1 MKHSFLDKYSYLDSP
16 VHRLSAIGKIIISAQ
31 LLVAILAIPAKTAG
45 LPLLAGFPS
54 GLWLYLGV
62 FMFLALALIL
72 SRIPV
77 LFVLK
82 RILAF
87 MPFIL
92 LIIVLLPLMQ
102 KGGGLEM
109 ALFTSIRAL
118 LSILVIVLLT
128 STTKFSDLLD
138 GLRALKMPPII
149 IMMLSFIYR
158 YFFILTDEMERLW
171 YAVRLRAPG
180 MRGLQKVKTLS
191 RLVGHLFIHS
201 YERSERIYQAMT
213 MRGYTIKNDGIK

>member
-1 MKHSFLDKYSYLDSP
+1 MKHSFLDRYSYLDSP
-16 VHRLSAIGKIIISAQ
+16 VHRLSAISKIIISLQ
-31 LLVAILAIPAKTAG
+31 LLIAVLAIPARAE
-45 LPLLAGFPS
+45 
-54 GLWLYLGV
+54 GLWLYLGLSL
-62 FMFLALALIL
+62 FLALVIVI

-82 RILAF
+82 RILSF
-87 MPFIL
+87 IPFIL
-92 LIIVLLPLMQ
+92 LIIVFLPLMQ
-102 KGGGLEM
+102 KDGGLKM
-109 ALFTSIRAL
+109 ALFTSIRAF

-128 STTKFSDLLD
+128 STTRFSGLLD
-138 GLRALKMPPII
+138 GLRALKMPSII

-171 YAVRLRAPG
+171 YAVRLRAPR
-180 MRGLQKVKTLS
+180 MRGLEKVNTLG

-213 MRGYTIKNDGIK
+213 MRGYTIKNAMAKPGKTGQI